1 MFFNDWRVFD
11 GKFFKYLVWTRED
24 GSECVFDDDE
34 LSDWLRDTLEWI
46 NINKLLNLTTHFYD
60 FYFDLYDIVCSSHPT
75 ANNRGGAILS
85 RSFYYAKQFIDFLV
99 DFRMMFSTA
108 LYQKYQR
115 S

>member
-1 MFFNDWRVFD
+1 M
-11 GKFFKYLVWTRED
+11 
-24 GSECVFDDDE
+24 
-34 LSDWLRDTLEWI
+34 I
-46 NINKLLNLTTHFYD
+46 
-60 FYFDLYDIVCSSHPT
+60 FYFDLYVPLQPP
-75 ANNRGGAILS
+75 NNRGGAIFS